1 MAPATTIA
9 AIAVRIVELAVPKP
23 FEERSNLIGSIH
35 DRLVR
40 EVGSAGGSLRRNS
53 GENLMATF
61 GASIPTGRNA
71 SRALLCSG
79 AMVQAVDEFNAIEL
93 NGNGSS
99 IMVTIGVHCG
109 SVPLGNIGGECRL
122 DVAALTNST
131 VSGNDG
137 DYAPGGI
144 RNAGILT
151 LTNSTVSGNHNRYDG
166 GSADG
171 IQSDSIGQT
180 QATNSIIA
188 ANVTTKYGIENCS
201 GPFVSNGHNLS
212 DDTTCFPAAG
222 ADLVVADAMLA
233 PLADNG
239 GPTDTHDLLP
249 GSPAID
255 AGDDIACPA
264 TDQRGEARPIDGDGD
279 GMAHCDIGAVEF
291 VPEPHHPATLIA
303 GAALLALLYRRRT
316 RDLEGTVCSGQV

>member
-122 DVAALTNST
+122 DVAVVGEIQNVASRHEEIARLLKSNFVASHEL
-131 VSGNDG
+131 VLK
-137 DYAPGGI
+137 AHI
-144 RNAGILT
+144 EMAG
-151 LTNSTVSGNHNRYDG
+151 
-166 GSADG
+166 
-171 IQSDSIGQT
+171 
-180 QATNSIIA
+180 
-188 ANVTTKYGIENCS
+188 KEN
-201 GPFVSNGHNLS
+201 
-212 DDTTCFPAAG
+212 
-222 ADLVVADAMLA
+222 
-233 PLADNG
+233 
-239 GPTDTHDLLP
+239 LLP
-249 GSPAID
+249 IL
-255 AGDDIACPA
+255 C
-264 TDQRGEARPIDGDGD
+264 ARTGLRFLGLAEHD
-279 GMAHCDIGAVEF
+279 VKW
-291 VPEPHHPATLIA
+291 TL
-303 GAALLALLYRRRT
+303 
-316 RDLEGTVCSGQV
+316 